1 MFSISNNYLI
11 KVILFLILSL
21 VDLFIIIAAGI
32 LTTMIVH
39 NLKSNMKLS
48 LEMISQIKSKVF

>member
-11 KVILFLILSL
+11 KVILFLILSSI
-21 VDLFIIIAAGI
+21 DPFIIITAGI
-32 LTTMIVH
+32 FTAMALH